1 MGCKINSNM
10 LNAPREYCCHF
21 EVRITAYENCYSK
34 GRIMHSGMD
43 SSKIPADVEKEQKFD
58 RDIVRELVKVLEV
71 LQNLED

>member
-1 MGCKINSNM
+1 
-10 LNAPREYCCHF
+10 
-21 EVRITAYENCYSK
+21 
-34 GRIMHSGMD
+34 MHSGMD